1 MPDVIRIQMKSG
13 VGYGLGHILYAG
25 ITLENGRVQQSN
37 FDTYRS
43 LRINEM
49 PEVEVAIVKSAAS
62 PTGVGEPGVPPV
74 GPAVA
79 NAWAKLTGKR
89 VRNLPFLPIDA

>member
-1 MPDVIRIQMKSG
+1 MKSG
-13 VGYGLGHILYAG
+13 VGYGPGHILYAG

-37 FDTYRS
+37 FATYRS

-49 PEVEVAIVKSAAS
+49 PEVEVAVVKSAAS

-79 NAWAKLTGKR
+79 NAWAILNDKR
-89 VRNLPFLPIDA
+89 VRNLPFLPFDA